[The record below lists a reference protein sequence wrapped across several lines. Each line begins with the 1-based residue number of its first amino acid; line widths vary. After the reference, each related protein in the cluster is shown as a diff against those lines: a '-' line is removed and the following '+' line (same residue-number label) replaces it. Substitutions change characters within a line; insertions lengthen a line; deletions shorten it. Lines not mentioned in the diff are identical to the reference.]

1 MEYVNVTKDVDV
13 EQVVNAL
20 VHAAQ
25 KISKLLY
32 QRKPIRTTL
41 LVRDFANAQLN
52 VDAVLSADVDL
63 NANVHRK

>member
-20 VHAAQ
+20 VHAVQ
-25 KISKLLY
+25 KISKLLC
-32 QRKPIRTTL
+32 QKKSIRTTL

>member
-20 VHAAQ
+20 VHAVQ
-25 KISKLLY
+25 KISKWLC